1 MSDYVNNLMSAIET
15 GDNDQMNTAFN
26 DAMSAKIGEMLQ
38 AKKIEL
44 AKSIYN
50 NAVAPEV
57 TDDADDQVETEA
69 SNGSEEI

>member
-15 GDNDQMNTAFN
+15 GDQDQMNGAFN

-44 AKSIYN
+44 AKRIYN
-50 NAVAPEV
+50 NAVSPEV
-57 TDDADDQVETEA
+57 NDADDQVETEA
-69 SNGSEEI
+69 SNGTEEI

>member
-1 MSDYVNNLMSAIET
+1 MSDYVNNLMNAIET
-15 GDNDQMNTAFN
+15 GDQSQMRGAFD

-50 NAVAPEV
+50 NAVSPEV
-57 TDDADDQVETEA
+57 TDADDQETEA

>member
-1 MSDYVNNLMSAIET
+1 MSDYVNNLMNAIET
-15 GDNDQMNTAFN
+15 GDQAQMRGAFD